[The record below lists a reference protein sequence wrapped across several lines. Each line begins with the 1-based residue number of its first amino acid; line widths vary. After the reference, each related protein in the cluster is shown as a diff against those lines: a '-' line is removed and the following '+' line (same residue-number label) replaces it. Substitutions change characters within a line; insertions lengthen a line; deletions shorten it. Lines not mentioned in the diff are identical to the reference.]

1 MPDNDKRGSKERE
14 SVRRGRDLSL
24 TFEGAEI
31 CCADGTTVA
40 GALVAGNV
48 REFRESA
55 GGNRGLFCGMGVCH
69 ECLVTID
76 GVPGYRACM
85 TRATNGMRINRQP
98 LRIALRSTVQSRPDG
113 RPAATVET
121 PQVLVVGG
129 GPAGLSAAI
138 TAAEAGAEV
147 VLLDER
153 GNAGGQYFKQPAAPP
168 VPSLER
174 DRQVADGRRLIERA
188 RQAGVDIRSKSI
200 VWGGF
205 NGPEIH
211 VLGNRGPVVLRPDTL
226 IVATGASER
235 GHAVPGWTLP
245 GVMTTGAAQSLLRV
259 SGVTPPGRI
268 LVAGNGPLNL
278 QVALELSRAGA
289 EVAGVVEL
297 APRPGLRRG
306 GAAVRMLLASSRLT
320 LAGGG
325 MVAALQWR
333 RVPLFYSRAIGQ
345 VVREDGA
352 LAVEL
357 VSADLPNS
365 EVVRLNVDA
374 VCLGY
379 GFHPDNE
386 LLRLLGCGHDY
397 DAQRDQLV
405 TRRDVDCRTTV
416 TGIFA
421 VGDCAQ
427 TNGAAVAAAEGVIA
441 GLAAAR
447 DCGFAGDERTER
459 AARRELLRH
468 RRFQSALWS
477 LFAPEGT
484 FAVPTMPDTLV
495 CRCEDV
501 TSASLDAAIEAGC
514 TSLGAV
520 KRKTRLGM
528 GPCQGRYCVPVAVSR
543 LARHGGR
550 PPGALDRAAPR
561 PPLRPLRLRELGAG
575 RADD

>member
-1 MPDNDKRGSKERE
+1 MPDNDKRGGKERKFL
-14 SVRRGRDLSL
+14 RRDRDLLL
-24 TFEGAEI
+24 TFEGAEL
-31 CCADGTTVA
+31 CCAEGTTVA

-55 GGNRGLFCGMGVCH
+55 GGNRGLFCGMGICH

-85 TRATNGMRINRQP
+85 TPARNGMRINRQP
-98 LRIALRSTVQSRPDG
+98 ARVALRASVQPD
-113 RPAATVET
+113 PDEFPTATATVEM

-129 GPAGLSAAI
+129 GPAGLNAAI
-138 TAAEAGAEV
+138 TAADAGAGV

-211 VLGNRGPVVLRPDTL
+211 VLGNRGPVVLRPASL

-259 SGVTPPGRI
+259 SAVTPPGRI

-289 EVAGVVEL
+289 DVAGVVEL
-297 APRPGLRRG
+297 APRPGLRRAA
-306 GAAVRMLLASSRLT
+306 AAVRMLLAASRLA
-320 LAGGG
+320 LVGGG
-325 MVAALQWR
+325 MIAALHWR
-333 RVPLFYSRAIGQ
+333 RVPLFYGRAIGQ

-352 LAVEL
+352 LAVQL
-357 VSADLPNS
+357 VCADGRNS
-365 EVVRLNVDA
+365 EAVRLNVDA

-397 DAQRDQLV
+397 DPQRDQLV
-405 TRRDVDCRTTV
+405 TRRDADCRTTV
-416 TGIFA
+416 SWYF
-421 VGDCAQ
+421 
-427 TNGAAVAAAEGVIA
+427 
-441 GLAAAR
+441 
-447 DCGFAGDERTER
+447 CG
-459 AARRELLRH
+459 RRLCPDQRCRH
-468 RRFQSALWS
+468 RRS
-477 LFAPEGT
+477 
-484 FAVPTMPDTLV
+484 
-495 CRCEDV
+495 
-501 TSASLDAAIEAGC
+501 
-514 TSLGAV
+514 
-520 KRKTRLGM
+520 
-528 GPCQGRYCVPVAVSR
+528 
-543 LARHGGR
+543 GGR
-550 PPGALDRAAPR
+550 HRGPGSST
-561 PPLRPLRLRELGAG
+561 
-575 RADD
+575 